1 MPSFHAITIAAAIA
15 TVFFLVGDSTAR
27 ELRPSDHGLGYQSL
41 PPTGLNSPDAMSF
54 FGAASNS
61 SSSSSAFPRALNSS
75 SDSSWWGNRRGSD
88 HVRQVLLFGSL
99 GCGVTGVALLTVSAL
114 VYYIRIRSSHSRGRS
129 THHNTTNTAT
139 GNNSLVPLSIS
150 ISISK

>member
-15 TVFFLVGDSTAR
+15 TVIFLVGDSAAR

-54 FGAASNS
+54 FGATSN
-61 SSSSSAFPRALNSS
+61 SSSSAFPRALNSS

-114 VYYIRIRSSHSRGRS
+114 VYYIRIRSSR
-129 THHNTTNTAT
+129 HHHD
-139 GNNSLVPLSIS
+139 
-150 ISISK
+150 SK